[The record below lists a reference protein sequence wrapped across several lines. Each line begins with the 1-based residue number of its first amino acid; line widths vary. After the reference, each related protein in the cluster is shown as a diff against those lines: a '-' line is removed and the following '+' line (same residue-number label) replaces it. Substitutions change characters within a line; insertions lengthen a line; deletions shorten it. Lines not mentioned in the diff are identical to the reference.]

1 MIDST
6 GADVQQIPFHRG
18 IMAITSLTIILKV
31 RRVAICLDI
40 SLAFAGKT
48 AIGEGKWGREIVL
61 TRAGKNSN
69 YWSMAELQFY

>member
-6 GADVQQIPFHRG
+6 GADVQQIPFHRR
-18 IMAITSLTIILKV
+18 IMAITSLMIILKV

-48 AIGEGKWGREIVL
+48 AIGKGKWGREMVL
-61 TRAGKNSN
+61 AKARKNSN
-69 YWSMAELQFY
+69 YGSMGELPF